1 MNTWIK
7 SLMTGLLTGLV
18 VLGSL
23 PALAQPYYGNI
34 GLEQMDQERRIQQG
48 VQSGQLTPGEY
59 QRLEQEQQLI
69 RATEAQMWADGH
81 LSQGDRARL
90 HRMLARSS
98 QNIYDLKH
106 NRWKVVSV
114 N

>member
-1 MNTWIK
+1 MKTWIK

-18 VLGSL
+18 ILGSL
-23 PALAQPYYGNI
+23 PALAQPYDATI
-34 GLEQMDQERRIQQG
+34 SSQQMDQEHRIQQG

-59 QRLEQEQQLI
+59 QRLEQEQALI

-81 LSQGDRARL
+81 LSPGERARL

-106 NRWKVVSV
+106 NRWKVVPV